1 MKIKNKKAVSQVVT
15 TMLII
20 MLTISAVAIIGF
32 AINNSIKNKLALSP
46 KTSCLEMQFSPPI
59 KIEKACYNLNTN
71 DTELTIKRN
80 ADDKIQINTLVF
92 ILNSG
97 SGSDSFTCGNSC
109 GNCQILKIAERKI
122 YYLNI
127 DEKPTETSVKLN
139 NCLIETKNIVDC

>member
-32 AINNSIKNKLALSP
+32 AINNSIKNQLALSP

-71 DTELTIKRN
+71 DTELTINQVKFFLEKN
-80 ADDKIQINTLVF
+80 LVLYRF
-92 ILNSG
+92 IKY
-97 SGSDSFTCGNSC
+97 F
-109 GNCQILKIAERKI
+109 
-122 YYLNI
+122 
-127 DEKPTETSVKLN
+127 
-139 NCLIETKNIVDC
+139 